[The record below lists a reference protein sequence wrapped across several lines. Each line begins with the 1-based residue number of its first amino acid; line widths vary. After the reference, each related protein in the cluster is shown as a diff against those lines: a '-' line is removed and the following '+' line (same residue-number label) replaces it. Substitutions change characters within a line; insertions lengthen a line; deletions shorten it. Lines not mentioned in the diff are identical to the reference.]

1 MKSVIINSLKEFAL
15 WITPIFITFYA
26 PAKFAIF
33 TILILMIVDTH
44 TGVKASRKE
53 NKKITSNRFS
63 DFFAKMLGYSVF
75 ITVGL
80 FLNAEFNIPYIVW
93 ISAFVPI
100 YLEIFS
106 IDENQ
111 RRLGKKGIIKQFEN
125 AYNFAKNI
133 KSKKDKLR

>member
-1 MKSVIINSLKEFAL
+1 MKSVITNTFKEFFL
-15 WITPIFITFYA
+15 WIVPIFITFYT

-44 TGVKASRKE
+44 TGIKASRKE

-63 DFFAKMLGYSVF
+63 DFFAKILGYSVF
-75 ITVGL
+75 ITIGL
-80 FLNAEFNIPYIVW
+80 FLNTEFDIPYIVW
-93 ISAFVPI
+93 VSAFVPI

-111 RRLGKKGIIKQFEN
+111 RRLGKKGIIKQSQN

>member
-1 MKSVIINSLKEFAL
+1 
-15 WITPIFITFYA
+15 
-26 PAKFAIF
+26 
-33 TILILMIVDTH
+33 MIVDTH
-44 TGVKASRKE
+44 TGIKASRRE

-63 DFFAKMLGYSVF
+63 DFFAKILGYSVF
-75 ITVGL
+75 ITIGL
-80 FLNAEFNIPYIVW
+80 FLNMEFDIPYIVW

-111 RRLGKKGIIKQFEN
+111 RRLGKKGIIKQSQN

>member
-1 MKSVIINSLKEFAL
+1 MKSVITNTFKEFFL
-15 WITPIFITFYA
+15 WITPIFITFYT

-44 TGVKASRKE
+44 TGIKASRKE
-53 NKKITSNRFS
+53 NKKLTSNRFS
-63 DFFAKMLGYSVF
+63 DFFAKILGYSVF
-75 ITVGL
+75 ITIGL
-80 FLNAEFNIPYIVW
+80 FLNIEFEIPYIVW
-93 ISAFVPI
+93 VSAFVPI

-111 RRLGKKGIIKQFEN
+111 RRLGKKGIIKQSQN